1 MSTQDA
7 SCAPFAK
14 NRSAR
19 ITEHTQ
25 RWDPILVFVRHN
37 FIFYVGIMTTLFM
50 FVFFSCCTNNF
61 WLSPFWKKHFVI
73 HAGSFHFWC
82 SLSVWNVCHVVAIW
96 TSQLSLCREL
106 KRMDIKC
113 CKWRWTDLSFASF
126 LCFQN
131 PNQKP
136 VILRKR
142 RQRIKIEV
150 NWELFYYRSTFF
162 SQPFS
167 S

>member
-50 FVFFSCCTNNF
+50 FVFFSLVVLIISDFLPSEKNILSYTLVHFTSGVLCLCEMF
-61 WLSPFWKKHFVI
+61 VMSSPFELHNSLYAVSWKGWILNAANDDGLTWVLHLSFV
-73 HAGSFHFWC
+73 FRTQTK
-82 SLSVWNVCHVVAIW
+82 SLSSWGRGG
-96 TSQLSLCREL
+96 RE
-106 KRMDIKC
+106 
-113 CKWRWTDLSFASF
+113 
-126 LCFQN
+126 
-131 PNQKP
+131 
-136 VILRKR
+136 
-142 RQRIKIEV
+142 
-150 NWELFYYRSTFF
+150 
-162 SQPFS
+162 
-167 S
+167 